1 MIITEIP
8 SAGEREWVQ
17 WKGRTARSDRMGQY
31 AVVLAKPVD
40 LTDVQPLS
48 GKANMYEVALTSK
61 LLAAEDSKLSAKLVS
76 QSTHTKTFDQQNALC
91 DDFYAHYRASVRGG
105 SAGAGD
111 WWFPEQRELSRFLG
125 GFPDFAAIA
134 EFRRRHGLPIATP

>member
-17 WKGRTARSDRMGQY
+17 WKGRTARSDCMGQY

-48 GKANMYEVALTSK
+48 GKAGMYEVALTSK
-61 LLAAEDSKLSAKLVS
+61 LLAAEDSRLCAKLVL
-76 QSTHTKTFDQQNALC
+76 QSTSAKKFDQQNALC
-91 DDFYAHYRASVRGG
+91 DDFYAHYRASVRG
-105 SAGAGD
+105 SAEVGD
-111 WWFPEQRELSRFLG
+111 WFPEQKELSRLLESH
-125 GFPDFAAIA
+125 PDKTAIA
-134 EFRRRHGLPIATP
+134 EFRWRHGLPPEMP